1 MVRLMALEKLTTLEI
16 ISEIIA
22 RAHTLREL
30 LEQIVHLV
38 AERMGTEVCSI
49 YLLEDEML
57 RLKATVG
64 LDEDAVD
71 TVAMT
76 VQEGLTG
83 LVVEEGE
90 AIAVEDAHSHP
101 RFKYFPVTREERYH
115 SFLGVPLQYLGDTLG
130 VITVQKVESK
140 PFGQDEIK
148 MLKATAGQLSGVIV
162 HARLLDQVHNQ
173 QTAEPSPSA
182 VPSAAMV
189 HRGIPAAGGIGVGT
203 VHFLGAGSR
212 LGPVRERRSAD
223 PDRERADLKKAVEAS
238 FLDLTVIEKMVSR
251 RLSEAEGAIFHT
263 HLLILRDQ
271 WFLQRIE
278 EEIANGWSAATA
290 VRRAVQTYVE
300 LFGNIND
307 PYLRE
312 RAVDVVDVGRRL
324 VANLV
329 GEESEPPP
337 ADVPEETVI
346 VAEEM
351 TPSDLVGLDKDKVK
365 GIVLGAGYTTSH
377 TVILAK
383 SFGIPVVTGVG
394 PMKELF
400 VEGEEIIV
408 DGSQGIVYCRP
419 TDEIRHELER
429 RTVWLKDR
437 SAQLSALR
445 DLPSETLDGQAICLG
460 VNIGLAHEVE
470 EAVRQGAEEI
480 GLYRTE
486 YAFAIRSGFPTEQ
499 EQVEIYRQTCSSFG
513 GRSVTIRTL
522 DIGGDKSLPYFPIE
536 EVNPFLGWR
545 SIRISLDRPDLLEPQ
560 LRAILR
566 VSADYPIRILFPM
579 ISGAG
584 ELGQALA
591 HLDIAKEQLEREGLP
606 YDPAVPVGLMVEV
619 PGAVAVIDS
628 LLARVD
634 FVSIGTNDLV
644 QYMLAVDRGNRKVA
658 NLYDPLHPAVL
669 EALQRILKA
678 GEAAGKEVSLCGEM
692 AGEPLYVPLLLGL
705 GFRSLSMLPPAI
717 LAVKEVVRAVD
728 LADCQALAAKCLAAS
743 DSASSLP
750 QLEWFLADAVP
761 DILEGLTPSDVFS

>member
-1 MVRLMALEKLTTLEI
+1 MALEKLTTLEI

-49 YLLEDEML
+49 YLLEDELL

-71 TVAMT
+71 TVAMA
-76 VQEGLTG
+76 VDEGLTG

-140 PFGQDEIK
+140 PFGQDEVK

-162 HARLLDQVHNQ
+162 HARLLDQLHNQ
-173 QTAEPSPSA
+173 QTAEPPPST

-238 FLDLTVIEKMVSR
+238 FLDLTLIEKMVSR

-329 GEESEPPP
+329 GEETEPPLV
-337 ADVPEETVI
+337 DVPEETVI

-351 TPSDLVGLDKDKVK
+351 TPSDLVGLDKAKVK

-513 GRSVTIRTL
+513 GRSITIRTL

-536 EVNPFLGWR
+536 ELNPFLGWR
-545 SIRISLDRPDLLEPQ
+545 SIRISLDRPDLLEAQ

-566 VSADYPIRILFPM
+566 VSVDYPVRILFPM

-591 HLDIAKEQLEREGLP
+591 HLDLAKEQLEREGLP
-606 YDPAVPVGLMVEV
+606 YDPEVPVGLMVEV

-628 LLARVD
+628 LLTRVD

-678 GEAAGKEVSLCGEM
+678 GEIAGKEVSLCGEM
-692 AGEPLYVPLLLGL
+692 AGEPHYVPLLLGL

-717 LAVKEVVRAVD
+717 LAVKEVVRSIYI
-728 LADCQALAAKCLAAS
+728 ADCQALAAKCLAAS
-743 DSASSLP
+743 DSASSLS
-750 QLEWFLADAVP
+750 QLEGFLADAVP